1 MFSGLTNQVSTWMG
15 KKPENG
21 SGEPTPDMPKP
32 ISPEVETSADLEKK
46 NNTSPKGN
54 KLEMFAGVKNQMS
67 GWLSGG
73 IPGLSRGAGA
83 AEGEAPPPTETEE
96 TQPEESQ
103 APVSEQVKD
112 DDASR
117 WGATGG
123 ADSGPASLEG
133 TPTDDKNGQQAF
145 GAVSTKALA
154 GAKSLGGFLYSAVN
168 KAGKTVVEASVK
180 IKKTVEENKII
191 ALIIW
196 IHISL
201 QFIIGT
207 HVKYRHILGNLGANT
222 CKRERIDDGKSQG
235 VIYARLIAELNKE
248 QEAFIASKQA
258 GEKGEAVAP
267 WVGAPNEDALREE
280 CLSLST
286 DRRNFVRAPP
296 PGVEF
301 AWDFEAVQPMAQAT
315 LALDPNLE
323 AMRFE
328 LVPKVI
334 SEENFWR
341 NYFYRV
347 SLLRQGYE
355 LNAMASQQQAESN
368 PNQTLASTDSIDHT
382 QVQMTTGQTTTTGV
396 TTASSNSAL
405 ADSPGH
411 EFVSDTMRVSD
422 TDLEE
427 VREGMKKLGMQ
438 PPKEEDWERELE
450 AELKDYEVVTGN
462 NNGDSSGQERSV
474 ATATK
479 DIAANDNDWEK
490 QIDELLANEDD
501 EDLK

>member
-21 SGEPTPDMPKP
+21 SEPTPDVPKP
-32 ISPEVETSADLEKK
+32 TSPEVETSADLEKK

-96 TQPEESQ
+96 SLPEESQ
-103 APVSEQVKD
+103 PPVSEQVKD
-112 DDASR
+112 DDASS
-117 WGATGG
+117 ATGG

-168 KAGKTVVEASVK
+168 KAGKTVVEASAK
-180 IKKTVEENKII
+180 IKKTVEEN
-191 ALIIW
+191 
-196 IHISL
+196 
-201 QFIIGT
+201 
-207 HVKYRHILGNLGANT
+207 
-222 CKRERIDDGKSQG
+222 
-235 VIYARLIAELNKE
+235 RLIAELNKE

-382 QVQMTTGQTTTTGV
+382 Q
-396 TTASSNSAL
+396 
-405 ADSPGH
+405 
-411 EFVSDTMRVSD
+411 
-422 TDLEE
+422 
-427 VREGMKKLGMQ
+427 
-438 PPKEEDWERELE
+438 EEDWERELE

-462 NNGDSSGQERSV
+462 NNGGSGQERSV

-479 DIAANDNDWEK
+479 DIATNDNDWEK

>member
-1 MFSGLTNQVSTWMG
+1 MSRCVTLVCHFLVFSVITWCDSTCATAVSSNTEYRVRRTHCSRKG
-15 KKPENG
+15 RSAKAILSQNLVEFSTFSDSSLALALLLENI
-21 SGEPTPDMPKP
+21 ED
-32 ISPEVETSADLEKK
+32 SA
-46 NNTSPKGN
+46 NS
-54 KLEMFAGVKNQMS
+54 F
-67 GWLSGG
+67 
-73 IPGLSRGAGA
+73 
-83 AEGEAPPPTETEE
+83 
-96 TQPEESQ
+96 
-103 APVSEQVKD
+103 VSIALL
-112 DDASR
+112 ASR
-117 WGATGG
+117 RSLLFQAGTCSCLLRHFDPFSQRLRANCEFDMLASTVRYSATWQLGWPRSKKTG
-123 ADSGPASLEG
+123 RPFPRIVKAIRR
-133 TPTDDKNGQQAF
+133 
-145 GAVSTKALA
+145 VSTKALA

-168 KAGKTVVEASVK
+168 KAGKTVVEASAK
-180 IKKTVEENKII
+180 IKKTVEEN
-191 ALIIW
+191 
-196 IHISL
+196 
-201 QFIIGT
+201 
-207 HVKYRHILGNLGANT
+207 
-222 CKRERIDDGKSQG
+222 
-235 VIYARLIAELNKE
+235 RLIAELNKE
-248 QEAFIASKQA
+248 QEAFIASKQT
-258 GEKGEAVAP
+258 EKGEAVAP

-355 LNAMASQQQAESN
+355 LNSMASQAESN

-382 QVQMTTGQTTTTGV
+382 QVQMTTGQGTTGATTT
-396 TTASSNSAL
+396 SSNSAL
-405 ADSPGH
+405 TDSPGH

-438 PPKEEDWERELE
+438 PPKVLSPGQREMGPGVVVRPRTYI
-450 AELKDYEVVTGN
+450 AEITRV
-462 NNGDSSGQERSV
+462 
-474 ATATK
+474 
-479 DIAANDNDWEK
+479 
-490 QIDELLANEDD
+490 
-501 EDLK
+501 

>member
-1 MFSGLTNQVSTWMG
+1 MFSGLTNQVSNWMG

-21 SGEPTPDMPKP
+21 SETTPEHKP
-32 ISPEVETSADLEKK
+32 ASPDAESGAESEKK

-67 GWLSGG
+67 GWLSSG

-83 AEGEAPPPTETEE
+83 GEGEAQPPTAESEE
-96 TQPEESQ
+96 TQLPQESQ
-103 APVSEQVKD
+103 APAGEQVKD
-112 DDASR
+112 DDASS
-117 WGATGG
+117 ATGG

-154 GAKSLGGFLYSAVN
+154 GAKSFGGFLYSAVN

-180 IKKTVEENKII
+180 IKKTVEEN
-191 ALIIW
+191 
-196 IHISL
+196 
-201 QFIIGT
+201 
-207 HVKYRHILGNLGANT
+207 
-222 CKRERIDDGKSQG
+222 
-235 VIYARLIAELNKE
+235 RLIAELNKE
-248 QEAFIASKQA
+248 QEAFIASKQT
-258 GEKGEAVAP
+258 GEKVEAVAP

-280 CLSLST
+280 VLSLST

-301 AWDFEAVQPMAQAT
+301 AWDFEAIQPMAQAT

-355 LNAMASQQQAESN
+355 LNAMASQQEESN
-368 PNQTLASTDSIDHT
+368 PNQTSTTDSIEHT
-382 QVQMTTGQTTTTGV
+382 Q
-396 TTASSNSAL
+396 
-405 ADSPGH
+405 
-411 EFVSDTMRVSD
+411 
-422 TDLEE
+422 
-427 VREGMKKLGMQ
+427 
-438 PPKEEDWERELE
+438 EEDWERELE
-450 AELKDYEVVTGN
+450 AELKDYEVVTGT
-462 NNGDSSGQERSV
+462 GTGGHERSGTTY
-474 ATATK
+474 AK
-479 DIAANDNDWEK
+479 DASASDNDWEK
-490 QIDELLANEDD
+490 HIDELLANEDD

>member
-1 MFSGLTNQVSTWMG
+1 MFSGLTNQVSNWMG

-21 SGEPTPDMPKP
+21 SEATPDVPKP
-32 ISPEVETSADLEKK
+32 TSPDVETGGDLEKK

-83 AEGEAPPPTETEE
+83 AEGEAPPAAETEE
-96 TQPEESQ
+96 SQPEETQ
-103 APVSEQVKD
+103 APVGEHIKD

-117 WGATGG
+117 HVCSATGG

-168 KAGKTVVEASVK
+168 KAGKTVVEASAK
-180 IKKTVEENKII
+180 IKKTVEEN
-191 ALIIW
+191 
-196 IHISL
+196 
-201 QFIIGT
+201 
-207 HVKYRHILGNLGANT
+207 
-222 CKRERIDDGKSQG
+222 
-235 VIYARLIAELNKE
+235 RLIAELNKE

-258 GEKGEAVAP
+258 GEKVEAVAP

-382 QVQMTTGQTTTTGV
+382 Q
-396 TTASSNSAL
+396 
-405 ADSPGH
+405 
-411 EFVSDTMRVSD
+411 
-422 TDLEE
+422 
-427 VREGMKKLGMQ
+427 
-438 PPKEEDWERELE
+438 EEDWERELE
-450 AELKDYEVVTGN
+450 AELKDYEVVTGSN
-462 NNGDSSGQERSV
+462 SGGGSGQERSV
-474 ATATK
+474 ATAK
-479 DIAANDNDWEK
+479 DIAVGDNDWEK

>member
-32 ISPEVETSADLEKK
+32 TSPEVETSADLEKK

-112 DDASR
+112 DDASS
-117 WGATGG
+117 ATGG

-180 IKKTVEENKII
+180 IKKTVEENII

-207 HVKYRHILGNLGANT
+207 HIKCRHILGNLDANT
-222 CKRERIDDGKSQG
+222 CKGERIDDGKSQG
-235 VIYARLIAELNKE
+235 VIYTRLIAELNKE
-248 QEAFIASKQA
+248 QEAFIASKQI

>member
-1 MFSGLTNQVSTWMG
+1 MFSGLTNQVSNWMG
-15 KKPENG
+15 KKPEND
-21 SGEPTPDMPKP
+21 SEATPEEPKP
-32 ISPEVETSADLEKK
+32 LSPDVETGADLEKK

-67 GWLSGG
+67 GWLSGS

-96 TQPEESQ
+96 SQPQETES
-103 APVSEQVKD
+103 PVGEQIKD
-112 DDASR
+112 DDASS
-117 WGATGG
+117 ATGG

-180 IKKTVEENKII
+180 IKKTVEEN
-191 ALIIW
+191 
-196 IHISL
+196 
-201 QFIIGT
+201 
-207 HVKYRHILGNLGANT
+207 
-222 CKRERIDDGKSQG
+222 
-235 VIYARLIAELNKE
+235 RLIAELNKE
-248 QEAFIASKQA
+248 QEAFIAGKQA

-355 LNAMASQQQAESN
+355 LNAMASQQEEESN

-450 AELKDYEVVTGN
+450 AELKDYEVVTGSN
-462 NNGDSSGQERSV
+462 SGGSGSGQERSV

-479 DIAANDNDWEK
+479 DIAVNDNDWEK

>member
-15 KKPENG
+15 KKPEND
-21 SGEPTPDMPKP
+21 SGEPTPDVPKP
-32 ISPEVETSADLEKK
+32 TSPEVETSADLEKK

-96 TQPEESQ
+96 SQPEESQ

-112 DDASR
+112 DDASS
-117 WGATGG
+117 ATGG

-168 KAGKTVVEASVK
+168 KAGKTVVEASAK
-180 IKKTVEENKII
+180 IKKTVEEN
-191 ALIIW
+191 
-196 IHISL
+196 
-201 QFIIGT
+201 
-207 HVKYRHILGNLGANT
+207 
-222 CKRERIDDGKSQG
+222 
-235 VIYARLIAELNKE
+235 RLIAELNKE
-248 QEAFIASKQA
+248 QEAFIASKQT

-382 QVQMTTGQTTTTGV
+382 Q
-396 TTASSNSAL
+396 
-405 ADSPGH
+405 
-411 EFVSDTMRVSD
+411 
-422 TDLEE
+422 
-427 VREGMKKLGMQ
+427 
-438 PPKEEDWERELE
+438 EEDWERELE

-462 NNGDSSGQERSV
+462 NNGGSSGQERSV

>member
-21 SGEPTPDMPKP
+21 SELPAEPKAASPDA
-32 ISPEVETSADLEKK
+32 ETGGDLEKK

-73 IPGLSRGAGA
+73 IPGLSRGAGTG
-83 AEGEAPPPTETEE
+83 EGEAPPPTETS
-96 TQPEESQ
+96 ESSQVPQEIQ
-103 APVSEQVKD
+103 APAGEQVKD

-117 WGATGG
+117 WASDATGG

-133 TPTDDKNGQQAF
+133 TPIDDKNGQQAF

-168 KAGKTVVEASVK
+168 KAGKTVVEASAK
-180 IKKTVEENKII
+180 IKKTVEEN
-191 ALIIW
+191 
-196 IHISL
+196 
-201 QFIIGT
+201 
-207 HVKYRHILGNLGANT
+207 
-222 CKRERIDDGKSQG
+222 
-235 VIYARLIAELNKE
+235 RLIAELNKE
-248 QEAFIASKQA
+248 QEAFIASKQT
-258 GEKGEAVAP
+258 EKGEAVAP

-355 LNAMASQQQAESN
+355 LNSMASQAESN
-368 PNQTLASTDSIDHT
+368 PPNQTIASTDSIDHT
-382 QVQMTTGQTTTTGV
+382 Q
-396 TTASSNSAL
+396 
-405 ADSPGH
+405 
-411 EFVSDTMRVSD
+411 
-422 TDLEE
+422 
-427 VREGMKKLGMQ
+427 
-438 PPKEEDWERELE
+438 EEDWERELE
-450 AELKDYEVVTGN
+450 AELKDYEVVTG
-462 NNGDSSGQERSV
+462 SSSNGQERSIASTRDV
-474 ATATK
+474 TAS
-479 DIAANDNDWEK
+479 DNDWEK

>member
-1 MFSGLTNQVSTWMG
+1 MFSGLTNQVSNWMG

-21 SGEPTPDMPKP
+21 SEVTGEQKVT
-32 ISPEVETSADLEKK
+32 SPEAESAVDLEKK

-54 KLEMFAGVKNQMS
+54 KLEMLAGVKNQMS

-83 AEGEAPPPTETEE
+83 GEGEAPQSAETEE
-96 TQPEESQ
+96 TQEPQESQ
-103 APVSEQVKD
+103 APVGEQVKD

-117 WGATGG
+117 YATGG

-180 IKKTVEENKII
+180 IKKTVEEN
-191 ALIIW
+191 
-196 IHISL
+196 
-201 QFIIGT
+201 
-207 HVKYRHILGNLGANT
+207 
-222 CKRERIDDGKSQG
+222 
-235 VIYARLIAELNKE
+235 RLIAELNKE

-355 LNAMASQQQAESN
+355 LNAMASSQQEAESN
-368 PNQTLASTDSIDHT
+368 SNQTLASTTDSIDHT
-382 QVQMTTGQTTTTGV
+382 QVQMTTGQTTTPGATTTG
-396 TTASSNSAL
+396 SNSTL

-427 VREGMKKLGMQ
+427 VREGMRKLGMQ
-438 PPKEEDWERELE
+438 PPKD
-450 AELKDYEVVTGN
+450 
-462 NNGDSSGQERSV
+462 
-474 ATATK
+474 
-479 DIAANDNDWEK
+479 
-490 QIDELLANEDD
+490 
-501 EDLK
+501 

>member
-1 MFSGLTNQVSTWMG
+1 MFSGLTNQVSNWMG

-21 SGEPTPDMPKP
+21 SEATPDVPKP
-32 ISPEVETSADLEKK
+32 TSPDVETGGDLEKK

-83 AEGEAPPPTETEE
+83 AEGEAPPAAETEE
-96 TQPEESQ
+96 SQPEETQ
-103 APVSEQVKD
+103 APVGEHIKD
-112 DDASR
+112 DDASS
-117 WGATGG
+117 ATGG

-168 KAGKTVVEASVK
+168 KAGKTVVEASAK
-180 IKKTVEENKII
+180 IKKTVEEN
-191 ALIIW
+191 
-196 IHISL
+196 
-201 QFIIGT
+201 
-207 HVKYRHILGNLGANT
+207 
-222 CKRERIDDGKSQG
+222 
-235 VIYARLIAELNKE
+235 RLIAELNKE

-258 GEKGEAVAP
+258 GEKVEAVAP

-382 QVQMTTGQTTTTGV
+382 QVQMTTGQTTTAGA

-450 AELKDYEVVTGN
+450 AELKDYEVVTGSN
-462 NNGDSSGQERSV
+462 SGGGSGQERSV
-474 ATATK
+474 ATAK
-479 DIAANDNDWEK
+479 DIAVGDNDWEK

>member
-21 SGEPTPDMPKP
+21 SEVTSEVPPKATSPDTEPG
-32 ISPEVETSADLEKK
+32 ADLEKK

-83 AEGEAPPPTETEE
+83 AEGEAPPSTETEE
-96 TQPEESQ
+96 SQPQESQ
-103 APVSEQVKD
+103 APPSEQVKD
-112 DDASR
+112 DDASS
-117 WGATGG
+117 ATGG

-180 IKKTVEENKII
+180 IKKTVEEN
-191 ALIIW
+191 
-196 IHISL
+196 
-201 QFIIGT
+201 
-207 HVKYRHILGNLGANT
+207 
-222 CKRERIDDGKSQG
+222 
-235 VIYARLIAELNKE
+235 RLIAELNKE
-248 QEAFIASKQA
+248 QEAFIASKQT
-258 GEKGEAVAP
+258 GEKVEAVAP

-301 AWDFEAVQPMAQAT
+301 TWDFEAVQPMAQAT

-382 QVQMTTGQTTTTGV
+382 Q
-396 TTASSNSAL
+396 
-405 ADSPGH
+405 
-411 EFVSDTMRVSD
+411 
-422 TDLEE
+422 
-427 VREGMKKLGMQ
+427 
-438 PPKEEDWERELE
+438 EEDWERELE
-450 AELKDYEVVTGN
+450 AELKDYEVVT
-462 NNGDSSGQERSV
+462 DSNSGVGSGQERSV

-479 DIAANDNDWEK
+479 DITANDNDWEK